1 MARLGLIAAV
11 ALVGAGM
18 APVTGAAHAQ
28 AGMSDAARLK
38 LMMECDAIK
47 EESVRLSCYDGAVRR
62 GRSALGADRPGM
74 VAGKSAAQPRS
85 PQQEF
90 GMTRQLE
97 RQLNVTPDRP
107 PEVEEISAKVASA
120 TNRGAGLWRI
130 AFLDGARWQFAEGQP
145 EFAPPRRGE
154 EVRIRK
160 GVMGSYLM
168 YVGRQ
173 PSVRVVRVP

>member
-1 MARLGLIAAV
+1 MARFALFAAIALI
-11 ALVGAGM
+11 GAGT
-18 APVTGAAHAQ
+18 APIVGTAQ
-28 AGMSDAARLK
+28 AQGAMNDSARLK
-38 LMMECDAIK
+38 LMMECDANK

-62 GRSALGADRPGM
+62 GRTALGADRPGM

-85 PQQEF
+85 PSQEF

-97 RQLNVTPDRP
+97 KQMNITPDRP
-107 PEVEEISAKVASA
+107 PEVEEISAKVATA
-120 TNRGAGLWRI
+120 TDRGAGLWRI
-130 AFLDGARWQFAEGQP
+130 GLLDGARWQFAEGQP
-145 EFAPPRRGE
+145 DFFPPNRGD

-173 PSVRVVRVP
+173 PSIRVVRVP